1 MYVYI
6 LEVIDEKT
14 IIIDYI
20 FNEEEIKF
28 QDADN
33 VIIIY
38 GRLIEDFNVL
48 NKETIWT
55 LTTSA
60 LQEVDRQLQQEKN
73 KIIIQQKQINELE
86 TKYNNLQEILSRNN
100 IT

>member
-1 MYVYI
+1 MYI
-6 LEVIDEKT
+6 CSLQFFLSVIYD
-14 IIIDYI
+14 
-20 FNEEEIKF
+20 
-28 QDADN
+28 
-33 VIIIY
+33 
-38 GRLIEDFNVL
+38 RLIEDFNVL
-48 NKETIWT
+48 NKDTIWT
-55 LTTSA
+55 LTTST